1 MLACIKGIKAVAQTR
16 DDMRHVRKGLQI
28 KQMLLNI
35 SLISTIGLVGFFL
48 EHRLLCHKMGKHII
62 LEYKCILF
70 SSSINENCFFFQ
82 LLACLHCANT

>member
-16 DDMRHVRKGLQI
+16 NDMSLVRKGLQI

-48 EHRLLCHKMGKHII
+48 EHRLLCHRMGK
-62 LEYKCILF
+62 
-70 SSSINENCFFFQ
+70 
-82 LLACLHCANT
+82 